1 MVAISYQFNINK
13 EIILKESKEILK
25 LKSTIIKINFF
36 LVGINKI
43 SELTEEKSVKLKVN
57 WYYAIWTTERKIGNN
72 NSEKYGHHWAHQ
84 HIINGSTR
92 KKIDKKEKVYK

>member
-13 EIILKESKEILK
+13 EIILKESKEIIK
-25 LKSTIIKINFF
+25 LKSTIIKIIFF

-57 WYYAIWTTERKIGNN
+57 
-72 NSEKYGHHWAHQ
+72 
-84 HIINGSTR
+84 
-92 KKIDKKEKVYK
+92 

>member
-1 MVAISYQFNINK
+1 MFKEKKRILKNQNGMVAISYQFNINK

-57 WYYAIWTTERKIGNN
+57 
-72 NSEKYGHHWAHQ
+72 
-84 HIINGSTR
+84 
-92 KKIDKKEKVYK
+92 